1 MAMAG
6 FYYEKPTSET
16 AALKCINKLL
26 DADYITMSKMIF
38 FFSLTERKMHCT
50 WEYTDAWYNICN
62 QLPPESYYS
71 STWKWDELHCMT
83 LSVII

>member
-1 MAMAG
+1 MIFHMAMAG

-38 FFSLTERKMHCT
+38 FFH
-50 WEYTDAWYNICN
+50 
-62 QLPPESYYS
+62 
-71 STWKWDELHCMT
+71 
-83 LSVII
+83 